1 MGRSNVAASPF
12 WWIAASNAHFRVV
25 FLFIFCSFC
34 GFRRKKGRKKGRM
47 ERERKS
53 CRFFFGFR
61 RRMVAIIRVP
71 SLSNESIHFFK
82 INFLFR
88 VFFWSIK
95 GRTRIAADRARRC
108 ARDSTWCTCCARRSS
123 RWELPSFTEFYR
135 VFSFGFRAQLAP
147 RRPLTRANRSIE
159 THNRLKS
166 TKSGSYFGPNH

>member
-88 VFFWSIK
+88 VFFHQSK
-95 GRTRIAADRARRC
+95 GGQGSQRIALVAAPETQLGAPAAHVALPGGNYRV
-108 ARDSTWCTCCARRSS
+108 
-123 RWELPSFTEFYR
+123 LPSFTEFFPLDFEPSSR
-135 VFSFGFRAQLAP
+135 LVGHWLEPIAP
-147 RRPLTRANRSIE
+147 
-159 THNRLKS
+159 
-166 TKSGSYFGPNH
+166 